1 MCEKAKKHDLYS
13 RNKAGRGSRSKN
25 NSSIEALKGLK
36 ITSINLLRKM
46 CTKWL
51 KNEDLNRINKIKMDI
66 WEIKNKISKLEN

>member
-46 CTKWL
+46 C
-51 KNEDLNRINKIKMDI
+51 RGYF
-66 WEIKNKISKLEN
+66 